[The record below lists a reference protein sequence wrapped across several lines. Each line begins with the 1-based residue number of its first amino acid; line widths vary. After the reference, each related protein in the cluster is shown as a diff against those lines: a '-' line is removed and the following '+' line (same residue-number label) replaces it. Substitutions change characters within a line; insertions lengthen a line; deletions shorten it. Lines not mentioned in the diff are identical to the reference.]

1 MKFWQAALLSLLLAM
16 CIGVLLRIY
25 APFVSSGVCFGI
37 AFVIT
42 AACYASIKKEKVV
55 EPPEEV
61 EEVEEKKD
69 EEKKDE

>member
-1 MKFWQAALLSLLLAM
+1 MKFWQSALLSLLLAM
-16 CIGVLLRIY
+16 CIGGLLRVY

-42 AACYASIKKEKVV
+42 AACYASVKREPVV

-61 EEVEEKKD
+61 EDVEEKKD
-69 EEKKDE
+69 E